1 MCANAVTCAVP
12 APTPGAFMVRQTAV
26 AHSSWVLSLLLVA
39 SSTSARRK
47 RDLQPA
53 EGGMVAGLGC
63 QSALQERTH
72 SLSACSVAMSF
83 CRALTRSDKVSWDDL
98 HAQRTT
104 HLLGASKEY
113 SIQVKCITRDGF
125 LTCGPVPTKTSDWLV
140 CRNPAAAGVPSPG
153 CW

>member
-1 MCANAVTCAVP
+1 MPISLTNTGYGCVANAVRCAVP

-63 QSALQERTH
+63 Q
-72 SLSACSVAMSF
+72 
-83 CRALTRSDKVSWDDL
+83 
-98 HAQRTT
+98 
-104 HLLGASKEY
+104 
-113 SIQVKCITRDGF
+113 
-125 LTCGPVPTKTSDWLV
+125 
-140 CRNPAAAGVPSPG
+140 
-153 CW
+153 